1 MLVNYDKYGGA
12 DEGLFRGDRIVS
24 RSTKLPQSSPPSHAP
39 TSKKVSPAIVVFG
52 SVAIDLS
59 CDFSPRNISRHTN
72 LSPQMHTSN
81 IATIMPSVGGVGHN
95 VALAAKLASGNIPV
109 RLCSYV
115 ADDL

>member
-1 MLVNYDKYGGA
+1 MLVDYDGNWSA
-12 DEGLFRGDRIVS
+12 DEGSFRSDRIVPWTEIFS
-24 RSTKLPQSSPPSHAP
+24 PTTPSQVSATKEDFPS
-39 TSKKVSPAIVVFG
+39 IVVFG

-59 CDFSPRNISRHTN
+59 CDFSPRDKYNHPS

-81 IATIMPSVGGVGHN
+81 IAAITPSIGGVGHN
-95 VALAAKLASGNIPV
+95 VALAAQLAGGDTSV